1 MRPIRG
7 ANPRL
12 NRSPRYQCA
21 SASRPTPGIQAS
33 TTSAAP
39 TYRGKLYTATVPI
52 YEYVCMKC
60 EHHFEEL
67 VHGDEAPACPSC
79 AAKKVTRKYSSFATV
94 GGPSKSCG
102 SCAGGN
108 CGGCG
113 GH

>member
-1 MRPIRG
+1 M
-7 ANPRL
+7 
-12 NRSPRYQCA
+12 
-21 SASRPTPGIQAS
+21 
-33 TTSAAP
+33 
-39 TYRGKLYTATVPI
+39 PI

-67 VHGDEAPACPSC
+67 VHGDETPACPSC
-79 AAKKVTRKYSSFATV
+79 AAKKVIRKYSSFATI

>member
-1 MRPIRG
+1 MLSLVRE
-7 ANPRL
+7 
-12 NRSPRYQCA
+12 C
-21 SASRPTPGIQAS
+21 ASRPVAVLR
-33 TTSAAP
+33 SAAP
-39 TYRGKLYTATVPI
+39 STLRKMPI

-60 EHHFEEL
+60 EYHFEEL
-67 VHGDEAPACPSC
+67 VHTDEAPACPSC
-79 AAKKVTRKYSSFATV
+79 AAKNVTRKYSSFATK